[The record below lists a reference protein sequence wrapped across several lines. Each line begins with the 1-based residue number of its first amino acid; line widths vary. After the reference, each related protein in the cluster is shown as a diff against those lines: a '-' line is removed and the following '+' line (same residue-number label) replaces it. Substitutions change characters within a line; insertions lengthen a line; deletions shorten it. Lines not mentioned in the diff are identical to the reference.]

1 VEPVAASPSCPRCGA
16 EVRAGAGQ
24 CTRCGFAL
32 LDAPGGRRVRLGG
45 RPRTAARVGRR
56 TRALAAAALAAAVLA
71 VAGRDDRAPDSAA
84 PLAGRPAAGSAP
96 AARPDARSPG
106 GASAPLPAPLS
117 TVKAERQLELRFAK
131 ASDDESAAV
140 RCPRPIGPERMVR
153 CELRYATSAARPLLV
168 RLSPRG
174 ELEAVV
180 PAAVT
185 LKR

>member
-1 VEPVAASPSCPRCGA
+1 
-16 EVRAGAGQ
+16 VRAGAR
-24 CTRCGFAL
+24 RCARCAFAL
-32 LDAPGGRRVRLGG
+32 LDAPGRRRGRPGG

-56 TRALAAAALAAAVLA
+56 TGALAAAALAAAILA

-84 PLAGRPAAGSAP
+84 PVAGRPAAGPAP

-117 TVKAERQLELRFAK
+117 AVEAERQLELRFAK

-153 CELRYATSAARPLLV
+153 CELRFAASAGRPLLV
-168 RLSPRG
+168 RLSPRS
-174 ELEAVV
+174 ELKAVV
-180 PAAVT
+180 PAAAT